1 MRAASAILPLLA
13 AACASVQ
20 PPQAPAP
27 DEAAILAVI
36 DAFFLALAAAD
47 ADAIDSLAGER
58 TVTVAIRPGEAQ
70 PPRYG
75 SLAELA
81 KRFRDGVAT
90 PVVEPYWRP
99 TVLQRKDLAVVW
111 APYEVSAGGKLI
123 HCGIDSFQ
131 LSRRVG
137 GWRIDAVSYTMEPGA
152 CDELRPGDRSEFRPH
167 FTKENTP

>member
-20 PPQAPAP
+20 STQAPAP
-27 DEAAILAVI
+27 DKTAILAVI
-36 DAFFLALAAAD
+36 DSFFLALAAGD

-58 TVTVAIRPGEAQ
+58 TVTVAIRPEDDEA
-70 PPRYG
+70 PRYG

-81 KRFRDGVAT
+81 KRFREGAAT

-131 LSRRVG
+131 LSRRAG

-152 CDELRPGDRSEFRPH
+152 CDELRPSDRSELRPN
-167 FTKENTP
+167 FTTENDQ

>member
-1 MRAASAILPLLA
+1 MRAASAILPLFA

-20 PPQAPAP
+20 STPAPAP

-36 DAFFLALAAAD
+36 DSFFLALAAGD
-47 ADAIDSLAGER
+47 AEAIQSLAGEQ

-70 PPRYG
+70 APRYG
-75 SLAELA
+75 SLDELA
-81 KRFRDGVAT
+81 QRFRDGAAT

-137 GWRIDAVSYTMEPGA
+137 GWRIDAVSFTMEPEA
-152 CDELRPGDRSEFRPH
+152 CDELRPGDRSGFRPH
-167 FTKENTP
+167 FTKENSP